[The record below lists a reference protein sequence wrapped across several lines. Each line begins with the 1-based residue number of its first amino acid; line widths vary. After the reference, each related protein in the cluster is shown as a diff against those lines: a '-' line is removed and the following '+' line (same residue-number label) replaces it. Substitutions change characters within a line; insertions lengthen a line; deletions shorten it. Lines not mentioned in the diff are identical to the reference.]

1 MIVTL
6 IFKFKI
12 TLMKYIFLFFTTL
25 AFAQQTKVVDFK
37 SVSAKISVNSIDR
50 NVSGDIQYNFEMLQ
64 ATDTIKI
71 DAQNMVFSNVKL
83 NDGAVKHLNTQK
95 QLQIIFPFKK
105 GKNTLTFNYLAKP
118 KQTMY
123 FIGSIEKDNLQIW
136 TQGQGKYTSH
146 WFPSFDDV
154 NEKVVFNLDISFD
167 KEYEVVSNGKLVS
180 KSDLDGFSVWNY
192 RMQKP
197 MSSYLLMLAI
207 GKFEKQIQIAKSG
220 IPLEMYYEPKDKSRF
235 EPTYRY
241 SKMMFDFLEKEIGV
255 QYPWEIYKQIPVRD
269 FLYAGMENT
278 SATVF
283 SSRYVVD
290 STAFEDRSYI
300 NVNAHELAHQWF
312 GNLVTAE
319 NGKHHWLQEGF
330 ATYYALLAEREIYG
344 EDYFYSKL
352 YETAQQLKFASRTD
366 TIPVLNA
373 KASSLTFYQKGAW
386 ALFVLQEAIGENNFK
401 KAVQSYLKKHAF
413 QNVTTDDF
421 FAEIRKVST
430 FDLKNF
436 SKVWLETTKFNNEE
450 ANRLLKKNAAT
461 RLLLEIDAMRKKSLL
476 KKNDFFVK
484 VMKSNAYFTVKVAIV
499 NQIKN
504 EIFED
509 KKQLLILAL
518 ETNNTQVRQAV
529 AQNLTKIPEDFRERY
544 ETLLNDISYQTQEIA
559 LINLWNNF
567 PKQRFRY
574 LQQSKNWIGFNDHNL
589 RTLWISLALNTI
601 GFISNKEEL
610 IAELIKYSSSEYEGR
625 TRQNALEN
633 LLTFRLM
640 NEMVLKNLVSATTH
654 HKWQFS
660 KFGRDTIRKLL
671 QNKDLRNSF
680 EKILIDLNENE
691 RFQLQRL
698 LKE

>member
-1 MIVTL
+1 
-6 IFKFKI
+6 
-12 TLMKYIFLFFTTL
+12 MKYIFLFFTTL

-37 SVSAKISVNSIDR
+37 SVLGKITVNPIDR
-50 NVSGDIQYNFEMLQ
+50 NVSGDIHYHFEMLQ
-64 ATDTIKI
+64 STDTIKI

-83 NDGAVKHLNTQK
+83 NYGTVKHLNTQK

-123 FIGSIEKDNLQIW
+123 FIGSTEKDNLQIW

-167 KEYEVVSNGKLVS
+167 KEYEVISNGKLVS

-220 IPLEMYYEPKDKSRF
+220 IPLEMYYEPKDKARF

-241 SKMMFDFLEKEIGV
+241 SKMLFDFLEKEIGI

-283 SSRYVVD
+283 SSPYVVD

-352 YETAQQLKFASRTD
+352 YESAQQLKFASRTD

-430 FDLKNF
+430 FDLNNF
-436 SKVWLETTKFNNEE
+436 SKGWLETTKFNTEE
-450 ANRLLKKNAAT
+450 ANRLLKKNSAT
-461 RLLLEIDAMRKKSLL
+461 RLLLEIDTMRKKPLL
-476 KKNDFFVK
+476 EKNDFLVK
-484 VMKSNAYFTVKVAIV
+484 VMKSNAYFTVKEAIV

-518 ETNNTQVRQAV
+518 ETNNTQVRQTV
-529 AQNLTKIPEDFRERY
+529 AQNLTKIPEDFREQY
-544 ETLLNDISYQTQEIA
+544 ETLLNDNSYQTQEIA

-567 PKQRFRY
+567 PEQRFRY

-589 RTLWISLALNTI
+589 RTLWISLALNTD
-601 GFISNKEEL
+601 GYISNKEEL
-610 IAELIKYSSSEYEGR
+610 IAELIKYSSSEYEGS

-633 LLTFRLM
+633 LITFRIM
-640 NEMVLKNLVSATTH
+640 NEMVLKNLVNATTH
-654 HKWQFS
+654 HTWQFS

-698 LKE
+698 LNE